1 MGNDA
6 AMSSTGDPGILELVD
21 RTGPPPAIEDCIW
34 HHNLVPDGDTTVRHL
49 VVFKVPGRMRR
60 PSELSR

>member
-1 MGNDA
+1 ML
-6 AMSSTGDPGILELVD
+6 GILELVN

-34 HHNLVPDGDTTVRHL
+34 YDSLVPDGDTTARHL